1 MNTLAIM
8 QPYFFPYIGFWQLI
22 RAADRFVILD
32 DVNYI
37 NRGWVN
43 RNRILVNG
51 VPTFV
56 TVPLAHASQNKHICD
71 IGLQPENYWRIRLV
85 RSIEITYR
93 RAPYFEE
100 VFPLIARLIA
110 HEADGLAGYLAHQLE
125 ELSAFLG
132 IETEWVPSSRR
143 YGNGHLTG
151 QQRILDICIREQAST
166 YVNLPGGQ
174 SLYDAMTFQQSGIAL
189 RFLKPMPISYRQRA
203 AEFVP
208 NLSLIDV
215 LMENGRSGTQ
225 ELLGAYQLVEGGQSE
240 GLAAAVG

>member
-1 MNTLAIM
+1 MTTLAIM
-8 QPYFFPYIGFWQLI
+8 QPYFFPYIGYWQLI
-22 RAADRFVILD
+22 RAVDRFVILD
-32 DVNYI
+32 DVNFI

-51 VPTFV
+51 APKFV

-71 IGLQPENYWRIRLV
+71 IAMQPDSYWRRKLV

-100 VFPLIARLIA
+100 VFPLIERLIA
-110 HEADGLAGYLAHQLE
+110 HEADGLAGYLANQLAV
-125 ELSAFLG
+125 LSSFLG
-132 IETEWVPSSRR
+132 IETEWVPSSHC
-143 YGNGHLTG
+143 YGNGHLAG
-151 QQRILDICIREQAST
+151 QQRILDICIAEHAST

-174 SLYDAMTFQQSGIAL
+174 SLYDATAFHQSGMTL
-189 RFLKPMPISYRQRA
+189 RFLKSMPISYRQRT

-240 GLAAAVG
+240 ALAAAVG